1 MTHPLIVRRDL
12 DFLLHDWLKMETL
25 FAAPAFADHSRESV
39 DAVLDLSEAH
49 VVLAHARHGPSRH
62 SARVIAHP

>member
-1 MTHPLIVRRDL
+1 
-12 DFLLHDWLKMETL
+12 MEIH
-25 FAAPAFADHSRESV
+25 FAMPAFAYHSYESI